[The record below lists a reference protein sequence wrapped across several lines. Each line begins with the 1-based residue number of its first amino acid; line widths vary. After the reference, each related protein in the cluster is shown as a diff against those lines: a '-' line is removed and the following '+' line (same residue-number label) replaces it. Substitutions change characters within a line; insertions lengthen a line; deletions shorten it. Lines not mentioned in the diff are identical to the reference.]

1 MLEWQCD
8 KNREDLLVEKNLK
21 KYTLPVIAAI
31 LTVFALSMTGLYA
44 GSADNP
50 GETFLSL
57 CKKEMTG
64 IGIDKL
70 VVLIAIIAL
79 YMKCWRNFCR
89 SCKWITHLIAAM
101 FSVFMLIGM
110 SFSVQ
115 GNWSF
120 FTAGRNQILI
130 ALLTWAGF
138 FFLFDIVISLLYAYG
153 EKHPFLHS
161 RNIKKF
167 PEFMEKHYLLVAFLL
182 ILAGWLPYILIFW
195 PGSVPYDGFR
205 QLNMFAGNQRFTNK
219 HPWELSLIMGALM
232 TIGNVISD
240 NWGIFMVV
248 GVLALIYAVCYAT
261 VCYKLKSW
269 GAPRWFNICCIA
281 FFSLVPVFGAYSQTI
296 IKDGIFSALFSLFMA
311 IYVECCIPTLR
322 EKSGQSLRQQL
333 TVLFLTGFGMCIT
346 RNNGLYMVLPAFI
359 LLFFFLGKKRRLYAV
374 GMVILVTV
382 GYMGLQKEV
391 APRLYIGNF
400 PSRVFFSIPMQ
411 QTARYL
417 KEYPDDVTKEE
428 AKAIDG
434 VMEYDEIADLYNPEL
449 SDPVKA
455 TYRGGHITMAK
466 LKRYFNAWFS
476 MFLRHPG
483 VYIEATLHN
492 SYGYYYP
499 FHNCTA
505 QSSYRFYTVN
515 EPLIEESDY
524 HQIFSAE
531 TRNQLKR
538 YADLWSQIPGLAQIC
553 NAGTY
558 TWIVILLLGYLI
570 YRKRWKGI
578 LVLAAPA
585 LNVAICIAS
594 PVNGLLRYA
603 FPLMACMPAVIFWGL
618 AYAEKAID
626 DKGTDEK

>member
-1 MLEWQCD
+1 
-8 KNREDLLVEKNLK
+8 
-21 KYTLPVIAAI
+21 
-31 LTVFALSMTGLYA
+31 
-44 GSADNP
+44 
-50 GETFLSL
+50 
-57 CKKEMTG
+57 
-64 IGIDKL
+64 
-70 VVLIAIIAL
+70 
-79 YMKCWRNFCR
+79 
-89 SCKWITHLIAAM
+89 
-101 FSVFMLIGM
+101 
-110 SFSVQ
+110 
-115 GNWSF
+115 
-120 FTAGRNQILI
+120 
-130 ALLTWAGF
+130 
-138 FFLFDIVISLLYAYG
+138 
-153 EKHPFLHS
+153 
-161 RNIKKF
+161 
-167 PEFMEKHYLLVAFLL
+167 
-182 ILAGWLPYILIFW
+182 
-195 PGSVPYDGFR
+195 
-205 QLNMFAGNQRFTNK
+205 
-219 HPWELSLIMGALM
+219 M

-296 IKDGIFSALFSLFMA
+296 IKDGSFSALFSLFMV

-333 TVLFLTGFGMCIT
+333 TVLFLVGFGMCIT

-434 VMEYDEIADLYNPEL
+434 VMKYDEIADLYNPEL

-538 YADLWSQIPGLAQIC
+538 YADLWSRIPGLAQIC

-626 DKGTDEK
+626 EKRTDEK